1 MHYYNV
7 LSIVYPIKE
16 DHLKVLMAHIEGVKG
31 VPQAGNFREIQS
43 EDDQKPRLLHKDRTP
58 PPDPV
63 IEEDF

>member
-1 MHYYNV
+1 M
-7 LSIVYPIKE
+7 
-16 DHLKVLMAHIEGVKG
+16 KVLMAHIEGVKG